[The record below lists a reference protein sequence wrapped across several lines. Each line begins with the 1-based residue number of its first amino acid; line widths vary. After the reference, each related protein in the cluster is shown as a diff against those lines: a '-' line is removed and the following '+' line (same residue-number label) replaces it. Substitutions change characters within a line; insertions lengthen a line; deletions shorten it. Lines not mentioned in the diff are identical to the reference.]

1 MLAVPRRPRPDLFR
15 TETLMIFGMT
25 YLTFVHVLLSLIGI
39 LAGLVVLLGLL
50 TSKQLPGWTA
60 VFIWTTGAT
69 SVTGFLFPFH
79 RFLPSHE
86 IDIISL
92 GLLATALY
100 PLYAPP
106 LPPPEP

>member
-60 VFIWTTGAT
+60 VFIWSTVAT

-79 RFLPSHE
+79 PFLPSDRKSTRLNSSHQ
-86 IDIISL
+86 IIS
-92 GLLATALY
+92 Y
-100 PLYAPP
+100 PLFCFKK
-106 LPPPEP
+106 